1 MFEINS
7 DFSERVIILQSRTLI
22 MGKQERTM
30 PICLSPEELKLLEL
44 YARKRGMLNA
54 AQAIEELLAK

>member
-1 MFEINS
+1 MFETYCY
-7 DFSERVIILQSRTLI
+7 FSERVIILQSGILI

-30 PICLSPEELKLLEL
+30 PICLTPEELNLLEL

>member
-1 MFEINS
+1 
-7 DFSERVIILQSRTLI
+7 

-30 PICLSPEELKLLEL
+30 PICLTPEEHTLLEL
-44 YARKRGMLNA
+44 YARKKGMLNA